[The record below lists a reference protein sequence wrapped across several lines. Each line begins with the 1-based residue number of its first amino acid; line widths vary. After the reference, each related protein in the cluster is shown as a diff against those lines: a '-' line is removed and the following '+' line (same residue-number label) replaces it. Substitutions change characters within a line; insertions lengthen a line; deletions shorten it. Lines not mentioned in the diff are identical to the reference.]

1 MLKNVNIAILIL
13 VFPLFLFCKDQD
25 YKYTKILAYQPSCD
39 SAAIHTGL
47 DLLIQNNFKTI
58 KNKKI
63 AIVYNDG
70 SFDRNGSHI
79 LDIFTDRK
87 DLQLVS
93 IIQVVEKVYSSESS
107 GMVIVAD
114 SINPLKNVTI
124 SPFQPTV
131 FRKDLN
137 GANLILIDLQNIG
150 IRYENTLNV
159 LISLMNLSAKTRIPL
174 VLLDR
179 PNPITASI
187 AEGQLAADSNLVPA
201 ARIPW
206 RYGLTFGELAL
217 LINEEFWIPGKK
229 GARLYLIPMVNYDR
243 SLWFDQTGLPWGIP
257 LDEIYTIEMLLSY
270 CTTCF
275 FNYSNISNGLSSLF
289 PYEVGGAPW
298 ISGPVIID
306 MLNRQELSGVE
317 FSLATFVPGSKK
329 NVLTSTQYI
338 GQECT
343 GIRINIM
350 NRKIYRTSQTGSY
363 LMGIIAQLYPRHF
376 RWVNTS
382 KIDQLF
388 GDSIY
393 RVMVDTGRNLKQ
405 LYPIW
410 ISDMTDFQK
419 LRQKYRLYDN
429 K

>member
-25 YKYTKILAYQPSCD
+25 YKYTKILAYQPSSD

-47 DLLIQNNFKTI
+47 DLLIQNNFKII
-58 KNKKI
+58 KKKKI
-63 AIVYNDG
+63 AIVCNDG

-114 SINPLKNVTI
+114 SINPVKNVTI

-187 AEGQLAADSNLVPA
+187 TEGPLAANSNLVPD

-217 LINEEFWIPGKK
+217 LINEEPWIPGKK

-275 FNYSNISNGLSSLF
+275 FKYSNVSNGQSSLF
-289 PYEVGGAPW
+289 PWEVGGAPW
-298 ISGPVIID
+298 ISGPVIIQT
-306 MLNRQELSGVE
+306 LNRQELSGVE

-329 NVLTSTQYI
+329 NVLMSSQYI

-363 LMGIIAQLYPRHF
+363 LLGIIGQLYPRHF
-376 RWVNTS
+376 RWLNPDN
-382 KIDQLF
+382 I
-388 GDSIY
+388 DSIFGSNEY
-393 RVMVDTGRNLKQ
+393 RMMVELGGDVKELS
-405 LYPIW
+405 PVW
-410 ISDMTDFQK
+410 IARLTEYQK
-419 LRQKYRLYDN
+419 LREQYFLYKRN
-429 K
+429 